1 MGDDLEGTGDQVIV
15 IDFLLL
21 LAAFV
26 LFAFGAYRF
35 SKNLQGHV
43 LLAAGLA
50 CWVLVPLIDALQAL
64 PS

>member
-26 LFAFGAYRF
+26 LFAYGAYRY
-35 SKNLQGHV
+35 SKGLQGKL

-50 CWVLVPLIDALQAL
+50 CWVLVPLIDAAQAL
-64 PS
+64 Q